1 MAANEALGGKTP
13 IGADLDAGVDLL
25 SMQQTITFQKYVRLV
40 LPLDGYVFWVKV
52 GVASPSALLNV
63 MELNQVTLNQ
73 AGEEPSPS
81 KFIARGSLHYAT
93 DSRQT
98 EASNIS
104 TNRVVFTALQPVQD
118 LNQIGSDELY
128 IGTFDGPAPGQLQ
141 TGPTGTTAI
150 RFAFS
155 SRSSF
160 YKQANLWHYVG
171 YAIYPTMETQI
182 IDNPQLLDT
191 TKLIVSNSLPLW
203 LNFNHY
209 NPTWPVPV
217 PRPRVSFYPS
227 FLVPDNKR
235 PAYVAVHIDPAN
247 TEAQQ
252 SQPFMSSMT
261 DSYVL
266 ARDRVTLTLYGCDN
280 QVASD
285 IRDSLLQ
292 YSFDTELWGVMN
304 IPVIADDKEG
314 QNEINTLAQK
324 KKMVFD
330 VSYNQAAI
338 RNVARQLIESCV
350 PTVFVGEEVIN

>member
-1 MAANEALGGKTP
+1 MAGINEAIAAKTP
-13 IGADLDAGVDLL
+13 MGADLDAGVSML
-25 SMQQTITFQKYVRLV
+25 SMEQTVTFQKYIRLV
-40 LPLDGYVFWVKV
+40 LPLDGYVFWVKADT
-52 GVASPSALLNV
+52 ASPSALLNV
-63 MELNQVTLNQ
+63 MELNQVTLNDP
-73 AGEEPSPS
+73 GSLETPSS
-81 KFIARGSLHYAT
+81 FIARGSVHYAT

-98 EASNIS
+98 EAANYAA
-104 TNRVVFTALQPVQD
+104 NRVVFTALQPIQD
-118 LNQIGSDELY
+118 LNRLGPDELY
-128 IGTFDGPAPGQLQ
+128 IATYDGPLAGQ

-171 YAIYPTMETQI
+171 YAVYPTMSTQI
-182 IDNPQLLDT
+182 VDDPRLLDAN
-191 TKLIVSNSLPLW
+191 KVIVSNSLPLW

-209 NPTWPVPV
+209 NPVWPVPV
-217 PRPRVSFYPS
+217 PRPRVPFYPS

-235 PAYVAVHIDPAN
+235 PAYVAVHIGPD

-252 SQPFMSSMT
+252 GQPFMSSMT

-338 RNVARQLIESCV
+338 RNVARQLILSCV
-350 PTVFVGEEVIN
+350 PTVIVGEEIIT